1 MLDKKSEIIL
11 LDGGLGQE
19 INSRAS
25 QDSSHPLWSVKV
37 MYDEPDIVTSVHADF
52 LIAGARTVSIN
63 NYTASPTRLE
73 RHGFLDKF
81 TETHSLAISL
91 VERAIVDTD
100 IARSDISI
108 AGCLMPLAASYVA
121 EAAHDYSRSY
131 DEYCQLI
138 EAQITGV
145 DVFLVET
152 MSNITEARAA
162 CDALTSFGLPAHI
175 GMTLS
180 DDKSNKLRSGE
191 PLEAAIDAL
200 ISAHAQSLMINCCYP
215 EAVSIAMPILSNSG
229 LVFGG
234 YANGFTSIDS
244 LKPGTTVDSLSARKD
259 LGPETYTNHVMQWI
273 HDGATIVGGCCE
285 IGPRHI
291 SHLHKMLTT
300 DGYHII
306 KMPS

>member
-1 MLDKKSEIIL
+1 MKEDTMLDKKSEIIL

-25 QDSSHPLWSVKV
+25 QDSSTPWSVKV

-52 LIAGARTVSIN
+52 LTAGARTVSIN

-145 DVFLVET
+145 DKF
-152 MSNITEARAA
+152 
-162 CDALTSFGLPAHI
+162 FGRDHVQY
-175 GMTLS
+175 
-180 DDKSNKLRSGE
+180 NR
-191 PLEAAIDAL
+191 
-200 ISAHAQSLMINCCYP
+200 
-215 EAVSIAMPILSNSG
+215 SIARSVCI
-229 LVFGG
+229 
-234 YANGFTSIDS
+234 
-244 LKPGTTVDSLSARKD
+244 TTI
-259 LGPETYTNHVMQWI
+259 WI
-273 HDGATIVGGCCE
+273 ASSYRD
-285 IGPRHI
+285 
-291 SHLHKMLTT
+291 
-300 DGYHII
+300 DII
-306 KMPS
+306 